1 MSDDEQMP
9 IKESA
14 VDDTKEGD
22 SEMAEELDYEPST
35 GKNDKVCFTSSII
48 KEKLLA

>member
-14 VDDTKEGD
+14 VDTKEGD

-35 GKNDKVCFTSSII
+35 EKNDKVCFTSSII
-48 KEKLLA
+48 